1 MCSRI
6 RDIPDNA
13 RISPLQLHSWVLPWC
28 WIPLGSVPWMQE
40 SFLERDAHPTPGC
53 VGKVGCLQSRMDSC
67 QLEERNRASLSW
79 ENPLGRAL
87 APPSS
92 TCPGCHHPCALPLG
106 MSILSSWEMFQQ
118 GPAALSRGIPGAGTT
133 GNGARHAS
141 TFKPFPAW
149 NLPGHWRMHSAPPF
163 PWGGK
168 SVGPRALPGKPQH

>member
-28 WIPLGSVPWMQE
+28 WIPLGSVPWLQE

-106 MSILSSWEMFQQ
+106 MSILSSWEMSQR

-133 GNGARHAS
+133 GNGARQAFPSLESAGSLEDALS
-141 TFKPFPAW
+141 TPFSM
-149 NLPGHWRMHSAPPF
+149 GRKVCGTTS
-163 PWGGK
+163 
-168 SVGPRALPGKPQH
+168 SPRKTPGKPQN